1 MYSNLWLGSQN
12 SLDKLEASLA
22 KYNARVNTDSSMTGA
37 GLLSMQGD
45 VGVITISGPLADGT
59 YGPTGQF
66 FGVTGY
72 GDIQDALVQALQ
84 AKQVKS
90 ILLDINSGGG
100 AVSGVQD
107 TSKMISA
114 VGRIKPVVAV
124 TSSSMGSAALW
135 LGASASKIYAGETA
149 IIGSLGVLMVH
160 SERSAALASDGVKVT
175 VIRAGEFKALGS
187 PYEPLSDVAKS
198 GLQAQANYLADI
210 FLTHVADSRGVS
222 KTLADSKFGQGRE
235 FIGAQAVE
243 VGLVDA
249 VGSFADALTYAQS
262 TTKMSARDN
271 KTKVSCSSGS
281 QPAAIAHNTPN
292 SSGDPM
298 KFTPEQ
304 LAAMA
309 AGVDLDAEAPQEA
322 VAEVVAPV
330 ATDPL
335 AEMTLKVEALIAQV
349 ASLQT
354 ELTAANAA
362 VQPLAD
368 IVRAGVKSMTVGLG
382 GAAAS
387 IAEIPVSELAVQHKA
402 VSSIFTS
409 KFKAGAVASTSK
421 TPAEDKA
428 VKAEASINPLFL
440 SAVSFSK
447 PR

>member
-1 MYSNLWLGSQN
+1 M
-12 SLDKLEASLA
+12 
-22 KYNARVNTDSSMTGA
+22 
-37 GLLSMQGD
+37 
-45 VGVITISGPLADGT
+45 
-59 YGPTGQF
+59 
-66 FGVTGY
+66 
-72 GDIQDALVQALQ
+72 
-84 AKQVKS
+84 
-90 ILLDINSGGG
+90 
-100 AVSGVQD
+100 
-107 TSKMISA
+107 
-114 VGRIKPVVAV
+114 
-124 TSSSMGSAALW
+124 
-135 LGASASKIYAGETA
+135 
-149 IIGSLGVLMVH
+149 
-160 SERSAALASDGVKVT
+160 
-175 VIRAGEFKALGS
+175 
-187 PYEPLSDVAKS
+187 
-198 GLQAQANYLADI
+198 
-210 FLTHVADSRGVS
+210 S

-235 FIGAQAVE
+235 FIGAQGVE
-243 VGLVDA
+243 VGLIDA

-262 TTKMSARDN
+262 MTKMSARDN

-322 VAEVVAPV
+322 VVEA
-330 ATDPL
+330 ATPAADSL
-335 AEMTLKVEALIAQV
+335 SEMTSKVEALTAQV
-349 ASLQT
+349 ASLQS

-382 GAAAS
+382 GAAAT
-387 IAEIPVSELAVQHKA
+387 IAEIPVTELAVQHKA

-428 VKAEASINPLFL
+428 VKAEANINPLFL

>member
-22 KYNARVNTDSSMTGA
+22 KYNARDNAASSATGA

-45 VGVITISGPLADGT
+45 VGVITISGSLADGT
-59 YGPTGQF
+59 YGQMGQY
-66 FGVTGY
+66 FGITGY

-84 AKQVKS
+84 DKQVKS

-100 AVSGVQD
+100 TVSGVQD

-114 VGRIKPVVAV
+114 VGRIKPVVSV
-124 TSSSMGSAALW
+124 TSGSMGSAALW
-135 LGASASKIYAGETA
+135 LGSSASKIYAGETA
-149 IIGSLGVLMVH
+149 ITGSLGVIMVH
-160 SERSAALASDGVKVT
+160 SEKSAALASDGVKVT

-210 FLTHVADSRGVS
+210 FLTHVAESRGVS

-235 FIGAQAVE
+235 FIGAQGVE
-243 VGLVDA
+243 VGLIDA

-262 TTKMSARDN
+262 MTKMSARDN

-292 SSGDPM
+292 SSGEPM

-322 VAEVVAPV
+322 VAEA
-330 ATDPL
+330 ATPAADPL
-335 AEMTLKVEALIAQV
+335 SEMTSKVEALTAQV
-349 ASLQT
+349 ASLQS
-354 ELTAANAA
+354 ELTAANAV

-382 GAAAS
+382 GAAAT
-387 IAEIPVSELAVQHKA
+387 IAEIPVTELAVQHKA

-428 VKAEASINPLFL
+428 VKAEANINPLFL